1 MMYDVLMNTQQL
13 GETDLHLSPIG
24 LGTAQFAGKGWI
36 SALTPTI
43 TQEHVSTIVKTALAG
58 GITWFDTSEMYGGG
72 TSERALAAG
81 LTQAGIR
88 PGEVTVATKWLPI
101 GRTAANI
108 ERTIGKRLGALYPF
122 PIDLHQIHLNRG
134 SFSSIRA
141 QMRAM
146 ARLVEAG
153 KIRAVGVSNFT
164 TSQME
169 TAHDELAKH
178 GIPLASNEVQVN
190 LLHRKIET
198 NGMLDTARRLGVS
211 LLAFSAQRQGI
222 LTGKYHAD
230 RNLIAGVHPL
240 RRKVMGLNPK
250 GLDASQPLIDAMA
263 EVATRHGATVG
274 QVALAWLV
282 DFYGGTVIPIAGASK
297 PHHAHDSAGALDV
310 HLSAEETQHLATIS
324 DRLVGR

>member
-1 MMYDVLMNTQQL
+1 MMYSVLMNAQRL
-13 GETDLHLSPIG
+13 GETDLRLSPIG

-36 SALTPTI
+36 SALTPPVP
-43 TQEHVSTIVKTALAG
+43 QEDVSAIVKTALDG

-81 LTQAGIR
+81 LTQAGVT

-101 GRTAANI
+101 GRTAGNI
-108 ERTIGKRLGALYPF
+108 ERTIDKRLDALAPF

-134 SFSSIRA
+134 SFSSVRA

-153 KIRAVGVSNFT
+153 KVRAVGVSNFT
-164 TSQME
+164 THQMK

-190 LLHRKIET
+190 LLHRRIET
-198 NGMLDTARRLGVS
+198 DGMLDTARRLGVS

-230 RNLIAGVHPL
+230 RSLIAGVHPL
-240 RRKVMGLNPK
+240 RRKVMGLHPK

-263 EVATRHGATVG
+263 EVATRHDATVG

-297 PHHAHDSAGALDV
+297 PSHAQDSAGAMRV
-310 HLSAEETQHLATIS
+310 HLSADETQHLAEVS
-324 DRLVGR
+324 DRLTGR